1 MDVLHSELLAA
12 AALLPMMDGGAL
24 PGGED
29 LLQVPGWNTARALL
43 IHGLVLRDELAEMAM
58 AGSTDLPAAP
68 QMAMWLTERPP
79 VWWRSLL
86 ARGAH
91 DGLTYYSRHMPQVE
105 AVESLISTWPNG
117 IPSRAELMSDRQL
130 WREAVT
136 AQVRTWPGA
145 DAVLGTFLDVSSRL
159 AVCVAAAWT
168 LAARSHDVS
177 GMRVAAPSLPP
188 GVSAVDA
195 LRRMTGRTVPEDTRA
210 SLEGKSRFV
219 FIPTPALGGQILTA
233 TFRDVVVA
241 WGEVPQGEA
250 PGPGTKDVAMAFDAL
265 GSEVNRRILMALAG
279 ASPLGAQVL
288 AEQLSLH
295 PSTISRHLP
304 VLIEAGLVEPVADAG
319 HTTYRPDTSG
329 VRLMRAWLDSFSH

>member
-1 MDVLHSELLAA
+1 METSLSPRLGAIALGSRVTVDVLHSELLAA

-117 IPSRAELMSDRQL
+117 I
-130 WREAVT
+130 
-136 AQVRTWPGA
+136 
-145 DAVLGTFLDVSSRL
+145 
-159 AVCVAAAWT
+159 
-168 LAARSHDVS
+168 
-177 GMRVAAPSLPP
+177 
-188 GVSAVDA
+188 
-195 LRRMTGRTVPEDTRA
+195 LR
-210 SLEGKSRFV
+210 
-219 FIPTPALGGQILTA
+219 
-233 TFRDVVVA
+233 
-241 WGEVPQGEA
+241 
-250 PGPGTKDVAMAFDAL
+250 
-265 GSEVNRRILMALAG
+265 
-279 ASPLGAQVL
+279 
-288 AEQLSLH
+288 
-295 PSTISRHLP
+295 
-304 VLIEAGLVEPVADAG
+304 
-319 HTTYRPDTSG
+319 
-329 VRLMRAWLDSFSH
+329 